1 MNWTIKP
8 DLTEADVMR
17 IRESK
22 IIAVDTETAGLNP
35 ARDALYVMQICDKN
49 GQTEILRNRD
59 WKAADNIRDI
69 LIDPTITKVI
79 QFAIMDCGFIVK
91 HMGVMPQ
98 NVYCTKIAS
107 KLARTYAPS
116 HSLSSLVGELIG
128 TPLDKKQQSTFW
140 GREELSAEQLE
151 YASADVK
158 WLLGIKDTLENILET
173 KGTLPTGISYTEL
186 NRICQSFIP
195 SLVHLWLNGWDF
207 GKEDPAS
214 LFGR

>member
-1 MNWTIKP
+1 MDWTIKP
-8 DLTEADVMR
+8 DLTESDVLR

-22 IIAVDTETAGLNP
+22 IIAIDTETAGLNP
-35 ARDALYVMQICDKN
+35 ARDALYLIQICDQN
-49 GQTEILRNRD
+49 GETDILRNRD
-59 WKAADNIRDI
+59 WKSAKNILSI
-69 LIDPTITKVI
+69 LIDPAITKVI

-91 HMGVMPQ
+91 HMGVLPQ

-128 TPLDKKQQSTFW
+128 ITLDKKQQSTFW
-140 GREELSAEQLE
+140 GKEQLSAEQLE
-151 YASADVK
+151 YASKDVK
-158 WLLGIKDTLENILET
+158 WLLKIKEQLDNILET
-173 KGTLPTGISYTEL
+173 KELLPTGISYTEL

-195 SLVHLWLNGWDF
+195 ALVHLWLNGWDY
-207 GKEDPAS
+207 GKEDTSS